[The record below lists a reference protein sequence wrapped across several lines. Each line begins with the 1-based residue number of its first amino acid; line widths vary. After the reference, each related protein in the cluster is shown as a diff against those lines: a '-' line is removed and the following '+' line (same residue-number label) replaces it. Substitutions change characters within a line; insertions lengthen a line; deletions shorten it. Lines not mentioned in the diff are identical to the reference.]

1 MTRHGYAASRQA
13 SVSAGPRPRSAGHS
27 FVEASGRSD
36 RTTHVAFFEEQHHVS
51 SRACRGPRT
60 LRTLPGRTSHRSC
73 PAGVRGLHGPVLPH
87 PLGGRT
93 AVGFTSAAKLTATLG
108 ADHPHIK
115 LSEPALRALAAPLGV
130 TALVVDPSFSAPAV
144 DRAAA
149 TVREREN
156 SWRRWHPEHV
166 GALRV
171 TGAAAVVAC
180 LNLLIG

>member
-1 MTRHGYAASRQA
+1 MSP
-13 SVSAGPRPRSAGHS
+13 VEHS
-27 FVEASGRSD
+27 EDPEPCERV
-36 RTTHVAFFEEQHHVS
+36 
-51 SRACRGPRT
+51 
-60 LRTLPGRTSHRSC
+60 
-73 PAGVRGLHGPVLPH
+73 PAGLLFVPVRSGPAGCTARLFRT

-93 AVGFTSAAKLTATLG
+93 AAGFTSAAKLTATLG
-108 ADHPHIK
+108 PDQASIR

-130 TALVVDPSFSAPAV
+130 TALTVDPQFSAPSA
-144 DRAAA
+144 DRTAA

-156 SWRRWHPEHV
+156 SWRRWHPQHV

>member
-1 MTRHGYAASRQA
+1 MS
-13 SVSAGPRPRSAGHS
+13 P
-27 FVEASGRSD
+27 VEFPEDPEPSER
-36 RTTHVAFFEEQHHVS
+36 F
-51 SRACRGPRT
+51 
-60 LRTLPGRTSHRSC
+60 
-73 PAGVRGLHGPVLPH
+73 PAGLLYVPVRSGPAGCTTRFFRT

-108 ADHPHIK
+108 TDQPSIR

-130 TALVVDPSFSAPAV
+130 TALTVDPQFSAPATTPSV
-144 DRAAA
+144 SRDIERASSSH
-149 TVREREN
+149 T
-156 SWRRWHPEHV
+156 WHPQHV

>member
-1 MTRHGYAASRQA
+1 MS
-13 SVSAGPRPRSAGHS
+13 P
-27 FVEASGRSD
+27 VEFPEDPEPSER
-36 RTTHVAFFEEQHHVS
+36 F
-51 SRACRGPRT
+51 
-60 LRTLPGRTSHRSC
+60 
-73 PAGVRGLHGPVLPH
+73 PAGLLYVPVRSGPAGCTTRFFRT

-108 ADHPHIK
+108 TDQPSIR

-130 TALVVDPSFSAPAV
+130 TALTVDPQFSAPATTPSV
-144 DRAAA
+144 SRDTERASSSH
-149 TVREREN
+149 T
-156 SWRRWHPEHV
+156 WHPQHV

>member
-1 MTRHGYAASRQA
+1 MSPVEHSEDPEPCER
-13 SVSAGPRPRSAGHS
+13 VPAGLL
-27 FVEASGRSD
+27 FVPVRSGRAGCTARFF
-36 RTTHVAFFEEQHHVS
+36 RT
-51 SRACRGPRT
+51 
-60 LRTLPGRTSHRSC
+60 
-73 PAGVRGLHGPVLPH
+73 

-108 ADHPHIK
+108 PDQASIR

-130 TALVVDPSFSAPAV
+130 TALIVDPSFSAPAA
-144 DRAAA
+144 DRTAA

-156 SWRRWHPEHV
+156 SWRRWHPQRV

-171 TGAAAVVAC
+171 TGAAAVAC

>member
-1 MTRHGYAASRQA
+1 MSP
-13 SVSAGPRPRSAGHS
+13 VEHS
-27 FVEASGRSD
+27 EDPEPCERV
-36 RTTHVAFFEEQHHVS
+36 
-51 SRACRGPRT
+51 
-60 LRTLPGRTSHRSC
+60 
-73 PAGVRGLHGPVLPH
+73 PAGLLFVPVRSGPAGCTARLFRT

-108 ADHPHIK
+108 PDQASIR

-130 TALVVDPSFSAPAV
+130 TALTVDPQFSAPSA
-144 DRAAA
+144 DRTAA

-156 SWRRWHPEHV
+156 SWRRWHPQHV

>member
-1 MTRHGYAASRQA
+1 M
-13 SVSAGPRPRSAGHS
+13 SA
-27 FVEASGRSD
+27 VEYSEDPEPSER
-36 RTTHVAFFEEQHHVS
+36 F
-51 SRACRGPRT
+51 
-60 LRTLPGRTSHRSC
+60 
-73 PAGVRGLHGPVLPH
+73 PAGLLFVPVRSGPAGCTARFFRT

-93 AVGFTSAAKLTATLG
+93 AVGFTSVASLTATLG
-108 ADHPHIK
+108 PDQASIR

-130 TALVVDPSFSAPAV
+130 TALTVDPSFPTPAA
-144 DRAAA
+144 DRTAA

-156 SWRRWHPEHV
+156 SWRRWHPQHV